1 MSKGKGGE
9 GMERPGVSQ
18 TLDSTRALS
27 SAVPFTFLSLML
39 LTVFFVDF
47 PMIARWTVSASLGQ
61 GPKQVHQRTG

>member
-9 GMERPGVSQ
+9 GMQRPGVSQ
-18 TLDSTRALS
+18 TLDSTRTLS
-27 SAVPFTFLSLML
+27 SAVPFLSLML